1 MKIRSILTGIF
12 IALAILSG
20 LTASAQALKEAYD
33 EYNAAIALLEIDKA
47 MAIQQFEKAIAL
59 CEAIGPEADSLKMGI
74 VANLPALYYD
84 LAYDSYKNQKMEE
97 ALTRFQKT
105 VEVAKKYGDE
115 RTQKKAENVEPQL
128 YYAIGSQFYKENN
141 FDKALEN
148 LNEAVKLDPKFARA
162 WLVIGLIYRKKE
174 DINQLTGAMD
184 KAIEASKADNDQKTA
199 GQAEKVAR
207 DFLLIKAN
215 QENKKKNYSQALDYL
230 NKALKYDDQF
240 SDIYY
245 LFAVIYNKQSKW
257 QDAVNAGEKGLK
269 IAAPADAGK
278 IQFELGIAYMG
289 LNQNERAC
297 SAFRESMK
305 DKNFEASAKYYIE
318 QKLKCQ

>member
-1 MKIRSILTGIF
+1 MKMRSVATGIL
-12 IALAILSG
+12 IVLAFLNG
-20 LTASAQALKEAYD
+20 LLASAQTLKEAYD
-33 EYNAAIALLEIDKA
+33 EYNAAIALLETDKA
-47 MAIQQFEKAIAL
+47 AAIQQFEKAVSL

-74 VANLPALYYD
+74 VGNLPSLYYD
-84 LAYDSYKNQKMEE
+84 LAYDSYKNKKMEE
-97 ALTRFQKT
+97 ALARFQKT

-115 RTQKKAENVEPQL
+115 KTQKKAEDVEPQL
-128 YYAIGSQFYKENN
+128 YYAIGTQFYKDNN

-148 LNEAVKLDPKFARA
+148 LNEAVKLDPAFARA

-174 DINQLTGAMD
+174 DINQVTGAMD
-184 KAIEASKADNDQKTA
+184 KAIESAKADNDVKTA
-199 GQAEKVAR
+199 DQAKKVAR

-215 QENKKKNYSQALDYL
+215 QENKKQNYSQALDYL
-230 NKALKYDDQF
+230 NKALEYDDQF

-269 IAAPADAGK
+269 TAAPADAGK
-278 IQFELGIAYMG
+278 IQFELGTAYMG
-289 LNQNERAC
+289 LNQNEKAC
-297 SAFRESMK
+297 SAFREALK
-305 DKNFEASAKYYIE
+305 DKNCEASAKYYIE